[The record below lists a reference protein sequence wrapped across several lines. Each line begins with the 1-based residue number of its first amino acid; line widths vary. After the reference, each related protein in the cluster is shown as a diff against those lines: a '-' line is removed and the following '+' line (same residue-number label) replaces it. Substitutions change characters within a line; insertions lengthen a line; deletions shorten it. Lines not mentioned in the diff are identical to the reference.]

1 MGPDSDPL
9 ASVDQHCRVKG
20 VQGWWVADSAG
31 MRQVP
36 RANTDA
42 AAIMIVEG
50 WPEGWPE
57 GNGTDHGPNLPES
70 GNICENTALSKLLQE
85 ELCLT

>member
-9 ASVDQHCRVKG
+9 ASVYQHCRVKG
-20 VQGWWVADSAG
+20 VLGFWVADSAV
-31 MRQVP
+31 MPQVP
-36 RANTDA
+36 RANTHA

-50 WPEGWPE
+50 WPKGWPE